1 MDVRFGV
8 VLCDV
13 GDGKVGEVCDGL
25 GRLSRGPS
33 FGAGE
38 CGAGGSYSASRV
50 RRFGGSASGRGWCLR
65 PRRFRSR
72 HLFVGACAM

>member
-38 CGAGGSYSASRV
+38 CGAGGR
-50 RRFGGSASGRGWCLR
+50 GLERGWCLR

-72 HLFVGACAM
+72 HLLVGACAM